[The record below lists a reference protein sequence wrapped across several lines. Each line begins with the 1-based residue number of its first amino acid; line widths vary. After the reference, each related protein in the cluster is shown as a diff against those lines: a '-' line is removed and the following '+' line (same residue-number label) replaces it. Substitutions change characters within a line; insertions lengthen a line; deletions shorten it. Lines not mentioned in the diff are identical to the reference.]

1 MALKDRIN
9 IDQSGM
15 TTDKKTAL
23 LKGVAHYFDI
33 KNEDGTLDIS
43 KPSEINDKLKEK
55 FAAILISW
63 AKTAQDYERDLAA
76 NDIDITEG

>member
-9 IDQSGM
+9 IDKSGM

-43 KPSEINDKLKEK
+43 KLYCSKYK
-55 FAAILISW
+55 
-63 AKTAQDYERDLAA
+63 
-76 NDIDITEG
+76 